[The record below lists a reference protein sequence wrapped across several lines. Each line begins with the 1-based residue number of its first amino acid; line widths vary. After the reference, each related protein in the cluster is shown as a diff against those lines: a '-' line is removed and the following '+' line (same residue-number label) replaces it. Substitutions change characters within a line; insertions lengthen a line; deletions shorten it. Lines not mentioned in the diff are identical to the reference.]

1 MTSGPVGIPTPSTA
15 SRPVEHIG
23 TIAGIREAVAAA
35 RARGERIGFVPTM
48 GFLHE
53 GHLRLVDDAARRA
66 GCVVMSIF
74 VNPTQFGP
82 TEDFSRYPRDLGGD
96 ASKARSRGVDF
107 LFVPE
112 LAEMYPTPPALHVT
126 ADDLATRW
134 EGAVR
139 PGHFGGV
146 LTVVAKLFN
155 IVAPDVAIFGRK
167 DFQQAALIRRM
178 VRELNFPIDL
188 VVAPT
193 VRESD
198 GLALSSR
205 NTYLDASARASALGL
220 VESLRAAERAFAAG
234 EHDGE
239 RLTAI
244 GLESLAARPE
254 IKVDYFA
261 VVDPTDMRAVG
272 QAASDSVA
280 IVAARVG
287 ATRLIDNMILGEG
300 T

>member
-1 MTSGPVGIPTPSTA
+1 
-15 SRPVEHIG
+15 
-23 TIAGIREAVAAA
+23 
-35 RARGERIGFVPTM
+35 
-48 GFLHE
+48 
-53 GHLRLVDDAARRA
+53 
-66 GCVVMSIF
+66 
-74 VNPTQFGP
+74 
-82 TEDFSRYPRDLGGD
+82 
-96 ASKARSRGVDF
+96 
-107 LFVPE
+107 
-112 LAEMYPTPPALHVT
+112 
-126 ADDLATRW
+126 
-134 EGAVR
+134 
-139 PGHFGGV
+139 V

-205 NTYLDASARASALGL
+205 NTYLDAPARASALGL

-234 EHDGE
+234 EHEGE

>member
-1 MTSGPVGIPTPSTA
+1 MEQISTISGL
-15 SRPVEHIG
+15 
-23 TIAGIREAVAAA
+23 REAVAAA

-53 GHLRLVDDAARRA
+53 GHLRLVDDAKRRA

-82 TEDFSRYPRDLGGD
+82 TEDFSRYPRDLSGD
-96 ASKARSRGVDF
+96 MSKAEGRGVDL
-107 LFVPE
+107 LFVPDV
-112 LAEMYPTPPALHVT
+112 AEMYPTPPALHVT
-126 ADDLATRW
+126 ADDLPARW

-178 VRELNFPIDL
+178 VRELNFPIDV

-193 VRESD
+193 VREHD

-205 NTYLDASARASALGL
+205 NTYLDESARATALGL

-234 EHDGE
+234 ERDGE

-244 GLESLAARPE
+244 GRDLLATQPE
-254 IKVDYFA
+254 IGVDYFA
-261 VVDPTDMRAVG
+261 VVDPSDMRPVEKAT
-272 QAASDSVA
+272 SESVA

-287 ATRLIDNMILGEG
+287 RTRLIDNMVLGEG

>member
-1 MTSGPVGIPTPSTA
+1 
-15 SRPVEHIG
+15 VEHIG

-66 GCVVMSIF
+66 GCVVMSVF

-82 TEDFSRYPRDLGGD
+82 NEDFSRYPRDLSGD
-96 ASKARSRGVDF
+96 ASKAKSRGVDF

-112 LAEMYPTPPALHVT
+112 VAEMYPAPPALHVT

-139 PGHFGGV
+139 PGHFSGV

-205 NTYLDASARASALGL
+205 NTYLDGSARASALGL
-220 VESLRAAERAFAAG
+220 VASLRAAERAFAAG
-234 EHDGE
+234 ERDGE

-244 GLESLAARPE
+244 GLESLATRPE

-261 VVDPTDMRAVG
+261 VVDPTDMRPVE
-272 QAASDSVA
+272 QAASESVA

>member
-1 MTSGPVGIPTPSTA
+1 
-15 SRPVEHIG
+15 
-23 TIAGIREAVAAA
+23 
-35 RARGERIGFVPTM
+35 
-48 GFLHE
+48 
-53 GHLRLVDDAARRA
+53 
-66 GCVVMSIF
+66 
-74 VNPTQFGP
+74 
-82 TEDFSRYPRDLGGD
+82 
-96 ASKARSRGVDF
+96 
-107 LFVPE
+107 
-112 LAEMYPTPPALHVT
+112 MYPTPPALHVT
-126 ADDLATRW
+126 ADDLPARW

-178 VRELNFPIDL
+178 VRELNFPIDV

-193 VRESD
+193 VREHD

-205 NTYLDASARASALGL
+205 NTYLDESARATALGL

-234 EHDGE
+234 ERDGE

-244 GLESLAARPE
+244 GRDSLATHPE
-254 IKVDYFA
+254 IGVDYFA
-261 VVDPTDMRAVG
+261 VVDPSDMRPVEKAT
-272 QAASDSVA
+272 SESVA

-287 ATRLIDNMILGEG
+287 RTRLIDNMVLGEG

>member
-1 MTSGPVGIPTPSTA
+1 
-15 SRPVEHIG
+15 VEHIG
-23 TIAGIREAVAAA
+23 TIAGIRKTVAAA
-35 RARGERIGFVPTM
+35 RARGEHIGFVPTM

-82 TEDFSRYPRDLGGD
+82 NEDFSRYPRDLSGD

-112 LAEMYPTPPALHVT
+112 VAEMYPAPPTLHVT
-126 ADDLATRW
+126 ADDLTTRW

-178 VRELNFPIDL
+178 VRELNFPIDV

-193 VRESD
+193 VRETD

-205 NTYLDASARASALGL
+205 NTYLDESSRASALGL
-220 VESLRAAERAFAAG
+220 VASLRAAERAFAAG
-234 EHDGE
+234 ERDGE

-244 GLESLAARPE
+244 GLESLATRPE

-261 VVDPTDMRAVG
+261 VVDPTDMRAVEH
-272 QAASDSVA
+272 AASDSVA

>member
-1 MTSGPVGIPTPSTA
+1 VEQISTI
-15 SRPVEHIG
+15 SCL
-23 TIAGIREAVAAA
+23 REAVAAA

-53 GHLRLVDDAARRA
+53 GHLRLVDEAKRRA

-82 TEDFSRYPRDLGGD
+82 NEDFSRYPRDLSGD
-96 ASKARSRGVDF
+96 MSKAVGRGVDL

-112 LAEMYPTPPALHVT
+112 VAEMYPTPPALHVT
-126 ADDLATRW
+126 ADDLPTRW

-155 IVAPDVAIFGRK
+155 VVAPDVAIFGRK

-193 VRESD
+193 VREHD

-205 NTYLDASARASALGL
+205 NTYLDESARASALGL

-234 EHDGE
+234 ERDGE
-239 RLTAI
+239 QLTAI
-244 GLESLAARPE
+244 GRDSLARHPE
-254 IKVDYFA
+254 IGVDYFA
-261 VVDPTDMRAVG
+261 VVDPSDMRPVEK
-272 QAASDSVA
+272 AASESVA

-287 ATRLIDNMILGEG
+287 RTRLIDNMVLGEG

>member
-1 MTSGPVGIPTPSTA
+1 
-15 SRPVEHIG
+15 VEQIS
-23 TIAGIREAVAAA
+23 TIAAIREAVAAA
-35 RARGERIGFVPTM
+35 RARGERVGFVPTM

-53 GHLRLVDDAARRA
+53 GHLRLVDEAARRS
-66 GCVVMSIF
+66 GCVIMSIF

-82 TEDFSRYPRDLGGD
+82 NEDLSRYPRDLSGD
-96 ASKARSRGVDF
+96 VSKASGRGVDL
-107 LFVPE
+107 LFVPDV
-112 LAEMYPTPPALHVT
+112 AEMYPAPPALHVT
-126 ADDLATRW
+126 ADDLPTRW

-178 VRELNFPIDL
+178 VRELNFPIDV

-205 NTYLDASARASALGL
+205 NTYLDDAARASALGL
-220 VESLRAAERAFAAG
+220 VESLRAAERAFTAG
-234 EHDGE
+234 EQDGD
-239 RLTAI
+239 RLTAV
-244 GLESLAARPE
+244 GLESLATHPE
-254 IKVDYFA
+254 IGVDYFA
-261 VVDPTDMRAVG
+261 VVDPTDMRPVK
-272 QAASDSVA
+272 QATSDSVA

-287 ATRLIDNMILGEG
+287 RTRLIDNMILGERE
-300 T
+300 